1 MQNNVVEQPAGSHA
15 LAAGVPWAFE
25 VLLALPPP
33 GHVPTRLAV
42 PAALDSR
49 PDLEWSRSHWEVA
62 MKPGAAVLSVIL
74 ALTLLAGPLT
84 GHAQQP
90 RKVPRIGF
98 LGATTEAGHRSRVEA
113 FRQGLR
119 ALGYVEGENLVIE
132 FRWAEGQ
139 YDRLPALAAELVG
152 LKVDLLVT
160 YGTPG
165 TQAAKRAT
173 TTIPIVMATSGDAVA
188 SGLITS
194 LARPGGNITGSTYF
208 SPELNAKQLE
218 LLKEA
223 FPGLQ
228 RVAVLQNPDN
238 PAEVQVLH
246 TMALTATP
254 LKLELQSFEARG
266 PGDFESAFTAM
277 AKWRIG
283 ALVITDDSMLI
294 ANAGG
299 LAALVA
305 QRRLPAI
312 GFKDFAQAGGLFAYG
327 VDLPELFRYAAVFVD
342 KILKGAKPADLP
354 VERATK
360 FDLLINLKTAKALG
374 LTIPQSLLMRADEVI
389 E

>member
-1 MQNNVVEQPAGSHA
+1 MKPSEVVLTVTLA
-15 LAAGVPWAFE
+15 LA
-25 VLLALPPP
+25 LLA
-33 GHVPTRLAV
+33 A
-42 PAALDSR
+42 
-49 PDLEWSRSHWEVA
+49 
-62 MKPGAAVLSVIL
+62 
-74 ALTLLAGPLT
+74 PLT